1 MKNILG
7 LVLLVLFTHS
17 AYAAVNVGSVDY
29 SCQSNRSVKVSYY
42 FNKQGLPTKAV
53 AVINGSKRVMPIN
66 LSRSNHVD
74 TIFGKE
80 GQYVLSANY
89 IDSKNYQKSSILV
102 TSPKNEIL
110 FKNCFVTKN
119 KETSVTSGK
128 VHYACQSGKSIDVIY
143 SFNRQGLPTRAKAI
157 IQGKQ
162 RTMPINLSRSN
173 HVDTIFGKEGQYVLS
188 ANYIDSKNY
197 RRSSILVTSPKNEI
211 LFKNCFAR

>member
-7 LVLLVLFTHS
+7 LMLLLLFSHS
-17 AYAAVNVGSVDY
+17 AYAVVGSVDY
-29 SCQSNRSVKVSYY
+29 ACQSNRSVKVSYH
-42 FNKQGLPTKAV
+42 FNEQGLPTKAV
-53 AVINGSKRVMPIN
+53 AVINGAKRVMPIN

-74 TIFGKE
+74 TIFGEE

-89 IDSKNYQKSSILV
+89 IDSRNYRRSSILV

-110 FKNCFVTKN
+110 FKNCFAVKN
-119 KETSVTSGK
+119 EEAGVTSGK

-143 SFNRQGLPTRAKAI
+143 FFNVQGLPTRAKAM

-162 RTMPINLSRSN
+162 RVMPINLSRSN
-173 HVDTIFGKEGQYVLS
+173 HVDTIFGEEGQYVLS